1 MEEAYVADFYRN
13 RSVFLTGGTGF
24 MGKVLIEKLLR
35 SCPDMDTIYLLVRP
49 KSGCQASQRIQE
61 LVDCKVSG
69 LKRAP
74 SAQDHVFR
82 PPDFAL
88 IRRPI
93 YHIFFF
99 HIEIVH
105 FGWQLLNGFVQ
116 TLMHLPVFI
125 KTRLMQIISIH
136 SNSKFE

>member
-49 KSGCQASQRIQE
+49 KSGCQDSQRIQE

-99 HIEIVH
+99 
-105 FGWQLLNGFVQ
+105 
-116 TLMHLPVFI
+116 TLKSSTLVGSSSMDLS
-125 KTRLMQIISIH
+125 RR
-136 SNSKFE
+136 